1 MKPSN
6 TCAIFISLAGNI
18 GISLAKFLAAFFT
31 GSAAMMA
38 EAVHALAD
46 ISHELLL
53 LLGVRQAQ
61 APADERFPY
70 GQGKAV
76 YFWGLIAVI
85 VFTAGG
91 VFAFVNGL
99 EQFLHPE
106 PIVVSWVSYVILG
119 IGLVLN
125 SVALVEALQQFL
137 RTKGDAPFMA
147 ALRNTKDP
155 SMRILIFQNGLDIVG
170 ELLVLCSMMLFQA
183 TGNPYF
189 DGAASMLIGVLLV
202 TTALWQAAQIKNL
215 LIGES
220 ADEYIVQGIR
230 ELAKTHG
237 QIRDV
242 EEISTL
248 HMGPEC
254 IVVNLRA
261 KFAEATYASEIDQV
275 THTLEWEISERFP
288 LVKFVYVKA
297 AVQNN
302 VLPQGI
308 QLLGHEMSL
317 AERAS

>member
-1 MKPSN
+1 
-6 TCAIFISLAGNI
+6 
-18 GISLAKFLAAFFT
+18 
-31 GSAAMMA
+31 MA

-106 PIVVSWVSYVILG
+106 PIEVSWVSYVILG

-125 SVALVEALQQFL
+125 SIALVEALQQFL
-137 RTKGDAPFMA
+137 RTKGDVPFLA

-220 ADEYIVQGIR
+220 ADESIVQGIR

-237 QIRDV
+237 QIREV

-261 KFAEATYASEIDQV
+261 KFAEATYASEMDQV
-275 THTLEWEISERFP
+275 THMLEREIAERFP

-297 AVQNN
+297 VVQNN

-317 AERAS
+317 AERTS